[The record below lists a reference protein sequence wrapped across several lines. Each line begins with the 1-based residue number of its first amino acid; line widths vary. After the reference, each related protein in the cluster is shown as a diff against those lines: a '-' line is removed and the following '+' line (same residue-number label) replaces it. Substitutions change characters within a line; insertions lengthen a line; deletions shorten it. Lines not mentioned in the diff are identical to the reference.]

1 MKPRGV
7 LEQSLFVLFI
17 ILSLVST
24 QVGFVRAAAPAAA
37 PAVQQ
42 AQDML
47 AEMTPEEKV
56 GQLFITG
63 FTGSTANE
71 STQIYDLIVNYHIGG
86 VMLSAGN
93 DNFVGGTGTIQSA
106 YSLIYELQQ
115 AEWDGKYSAQ
125 PDPLTGEIPENEYIP
140 LLIGLI
146 QQGDGAPY
154 DQIISGL
161 TPLPSAMALGAAW
174 NTNLARQ
181 AGAVL
186 GDELS
191 ALGVNLVITSAL
203 DVRGSQEMGGSAA
216 LGTRSFGGNPYWNAR
231 LGTAYVQGIHQG
243 SDHHMLVAAG
253 NFPGSGYADRDPG
266 LEVATVSRTLEQLDQ
281 FELKP
286 YYAVTGQASDSD
298 SAVDG
303 LIISHSRYAGLQ
315 GNIRPGTRPLS
326 FDATAIENLMS
337 FPSLTGWRDAGGLL
351 ISENLGSQA
360 ISHYF
365 SPTGEPFNAHQIA
378 LNAFLAGNDLLYVD
392 GFISTGD
399 ESAAASLI
407 TTLNFFAQKYREDAA
422 FAKRVDAAAGR
433 ILAKK
438 MALYPSLILGAIMP
452 PVGDLEQLGQSTQVS
467 FDVAQNAATL
477 ISPTAAQ
484 LSLAIPEPP
493 GLRDR
498 IVFFTDTLLSRQCST
513 CVGEYMLPY
522 DGFANAVIRLYGP
535 AAGGQVVQYNLSSFS
550 FEDLTSFLN
559 GAKELSAGQDRS
571 SLEDALLQ
579 ADWVIFSM
587 LDVDEARPQS
597 IAIHRLLE
605 ERPDLTARKQLIT
618 FAFNAPYFLDATDIS
633 KMTAYYGMYSKTPA
647 FIDVAARILFG
658 ELTPLGSLP
667 VSVSGSGYD
676 LGRAL
681 SPEPSQ
687 VIPLHLDIPDE
698 EAGNGTQAADAL
710 PMFEE
715 NDILPLETGTI
726 YDRNRHIVPDGT
738 PVDFVFSTGG
748 EGGLVQQIR
757 AVTRDGVA
765 RASYQIQSIGLLQI
779 QVRSGDALTSE
790 ILLLDISSSGAVA
803 ITAIVPTVAV
813 TEMVQT
819 TLEPSPTPQ
828 QTPTPVVEERAS
840 PDFVN
845 WLVSIILIW
854 GASIGIYFFGQRQ
867 LSIVWG
873 LRWGLLAAVG
883 GLLMYIYLSLDF
895 PGSQRTLAS
904 GMGGIL
910 ISVGTGILAGWLVG
924 WIWQRYSSR

>member
-63 FTGSTANE
+63 FTGSTANQ

-115 AEWDGKYSAQ
+115 AEWEGKYSAR

-174 NTNLARQ
+174 NTNFARQ

-281 FELKP
+281 FELRP

-337 FPSLTGWRDAGGLL
+337 FPSLTGWRNAGGLL

-365 SPTGEPFNAHQIA
+365 SPSGEPFNAHQIA

-399 ESAAASLI
+399 ENAAASLI

-452 PVGDLEQLGQSTQVS
+452 PEGDLEQLGQSTQVS

-895 PGSQRTLAS
+895 PGSQRTLVF

-910 ISVGTGILAGWLVG
+910 ISVGLGILAGWLVG